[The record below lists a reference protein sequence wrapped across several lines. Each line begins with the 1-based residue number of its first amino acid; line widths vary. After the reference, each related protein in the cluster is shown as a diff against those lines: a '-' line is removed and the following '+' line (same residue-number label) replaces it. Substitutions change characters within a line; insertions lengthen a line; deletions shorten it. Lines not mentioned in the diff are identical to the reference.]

1 MSEMLGF
8 RPHGVAIAFAVALT
22 AGFLG
27 VGSAAAGGDQPAWE
41 KALQARSDALNRHY
55 KLGKYAPAAR
65 SVRAY
70 RTRTD
75 RICTTAHGRLD
86 ELTRVRDIPMIQPP
100 DRRFLVPADEAGHR
114 AYQKAARQVMAET
127 LPRLRSVRP
136 PVSVRARFT
145 HLYELLGRFVRGEEA
160 PFSPTEAYWIHQVER
175 ERSLY
180 HCTFSLAR

>member
-1 MSEMLGF
+1 MSDMLGF

-27 VGSAAAGGDQPAWE
+27 VGSAAGGDQPAWE

-70 RTRTD
+70 RIRTD

-86 ELTRVRDIPMIQPP
+86 EITRVRDIPMIQPP
-100 DRRFLVPADEAGHR
+100 DRRFLVPADEASHR
-114 AYQKAARQVMAET
+114 AYQKAARLVMAHT
-127 LPRLRSVRP
+127 LPKLRSVPP
-136 PVSVRARFT
+136 PVSVRGRFT
-145 HLYELLGRFVRGEEA
+145 HLYGLLAQFARGEEA

-180 HCTFSLAR
+180 HCTFSLGR